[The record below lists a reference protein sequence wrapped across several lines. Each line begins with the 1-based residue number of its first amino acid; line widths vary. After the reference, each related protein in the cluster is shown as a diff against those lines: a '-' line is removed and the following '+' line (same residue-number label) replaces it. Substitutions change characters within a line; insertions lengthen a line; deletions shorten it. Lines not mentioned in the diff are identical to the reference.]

1 MPQMYHGSRAK
12 NGKGQEAPHAY
23 MRSLGDWVN
32 LTNSTGNQVELMLGL
47 GLYRAGSTVWDGN
60 PVSEWFTES
69 DILKRQV
76 EEARKTGI
84 VKGYAVFAYQNLLEE
99 RAQRELGNLR
109 SVFQN

>member
-1 MPQMYHGSRAK
+1 
-12 NGKGQEAPHAY
+12 
-23 MRSLGDWVN
+23 
-32 LTNSTGNQVELMLGL
+32 MLGL

-60 PVSEWFTES
+60 SVSEWFTES

>member
-1 MPQMYHGSRAK
+1 M
-12 NGKGQEAPHAY
+12 
-23 MRSLGDWVN
+23 
-32 LTNSTGNQVELMLGL
+32 
-47 GLYRAGSTVWDGN
+47 
-60 PVSEWFTES
+60 SEWFTES